1 MIRNFTNFEKIIE
14 QSLYFSI
21 LLIFL
26 DSYEIF
32 NTPLT
37 WIGSGVLVII
47 CFAIFLKENIKL
59 HPIFFIVLTLAL
71 LPTLINYFYLDIV
84 DIDIFYTLLRV
95 FSFLS
100 FSFVLYVITKSSYQ
114 NLLLK
119 IMKNIF
125 VFLIFVSLY
134 TYLAQLF
141 NFYEPLR
148 NRPGTG
154 ILGYDVQSNFWIS
167 GSHRLVG
174 TFREP
179 VFLVSLLFPLF
190 LVIHFRSINTKI
202 FYISSAILFGLTK
215 SDLAVVFI
223 VSLLI
228 IEIILKRFNFNILLF
243 LLTFFVCFSLPI
255 RECNISPSNQECP
268 QVISENTN
276 SENENVGNNVV
287 ESKLIDDSNPIVQ
300 INKFEFE
307 DDERSDI
314 LLFSSEFLSDNTG
327 FGFHKTNKV
336 YTSYLAQKV
345 THEMYLVNRTLPAY
359 LNVKYLSRSFGTG
372 RYFLTYED
380 INIQNNLLFNLFSI
394 GMIYF
399 ILLMLT
405 IFYFF
410 INNFEKGL
418 KILLTIVC
426 ISLASVEDLLPIF
439 SLYLGLMFTMV
450 PNEN

>member
-1 MIRNFTNFEKIIE
+1 MIKNFTNFEKIIE
-14 QSLYFSI
+14 RGLYFSI
-21 LLIFL
+21 ILIFL

-47 CFAIFLKENIKL
+47 CFVIFLKENIKL

-100 FSFVLYVITKSSYQ
+100 FSFVLYVFTKSSYQ

-125 VFLIFVSLY
+125 VLLIFVSLY

-141 NFYEPLR
+141 NFYEPIR

-228 IEIILKRFNFNILLF
+228 IEIILKRLNLKILLF
-243 LLTFFVCFSLPI
+243 LLTFFVCFSLQI

-268 QVISENTN
+268 QVISEN
-276 SENENVGNNVV
+276 ENVGINVV
-287 ESKLIDDSNPIVQ
+287 DSNLIDDSKPTVQ
-300 INKFEFE
+300 INTFEFE

-345 THEMYLVNRTLPAY
+345 NHEMYLINRTLPAY
-359 LNVKYLSRSFGTG
+359 LNVKFLSRSFGTG

-399 ILLMLT
+399 ILLIIT
-405 IFYFF
+405 IFYFL

-450 PNEN
+450 PNES

>member
-1 MIRNFTNFEKIIE
+1 MIKNFINFEKIIE

-21 LLIFL
+21 ILIFL
-26 DSYEIF
+26 DSYQFFYI
-32 NTPLT
+32 PLT
-37 WIGSGVLVII
+37 WIGSGILVITS
-47 CFAIFLKENIKL
+47 FAIFLKENIKL
-59 HPIFFIVLTLAL
+59 HPIFFIVLTIAL
-71 LPTLINYFYLDIV
+71 LPTLINYLYRNPA

-100 FSFVLYVITKSSYQ
+100 FSFVLYIFTKSSYQ

-119 IMKNIF
+119 ILKNIF
-125 VFLIFVSLY
+125 IFLIFVSLY

-154 ILGYDVQSNFWIS
+154 ILGYDVQTNFWIS

-190 LVIHFRSINTKI
+190 LVIHFKSFNTKA
-202 FYISSAILFGLTK
+202 FYILSAILFGLTK
-215 SDLAVVFI
+215 SELAVLFI

-228 IEIILKRFNFNILLF
+228 VEIILKRLNFNFLLF

-255 RECNISPSNQECP
+255 RECNISPNNQECP
-268 QVISENTN
+268 QAITENAN
-276 SENENVGNNVV
+276 NKNDNIDSNVP
-287 ESKLIDDSNPIVQ
+287 ESNLIDSSKISVE

-307 DDERSDI
+307 DNERSDI
-314 LLFSSEFLSDNTG
+314 LLFSSSFLSDNTG

-345 THEMYLVNRTLPAY
+345 NHEMYLVNRTLPSY
-359 LNVKYLSRSFGTG
+359 LNIKYLSKSFGTG
-372 RYFLTYED
+372 RYFLLYED
-380 INIQNNLLFNLFSI
+380 INIQNNFLFNLFSI

-399 ILLMLT
+399 ILLTLT

-418 KILLTIVC
+418 KIFLIISC

>member
-1 MIRNFTNFEKIIE
+1 
-14 QSLYFSI
+14 
-21 LLIFL
+21 
-26 DSYEIF
+26 
-32 NTPLT
+32 
-37 WIGSGVLVII
+37 
-47 CFAIFLKENIKL
+47 
-59 HPIFFIVLTLAL
+59 
-71 LPTLINYFYLDIV
+71 
-84 DIDIFYTLLRV
+84 
-95 FSFLS
+95 
-100 FSFVLYVITKSSYQ
+100 
-114 NLLLK
+114 
-119 IMKNIF
+119 MKNIF

-243 LLTFFVCFSLPI
+243 LLTFFVCFSIPI

-268 QVISENTN
+268 QVISENSN
-276 SENENVGNNVV
+276 SEHENIGNNVV
-287 ESKLIDDSNPIVQ
+287 DINPIDDSNPSVR

-345 THEMYLVNRTLPAY
+345 NHEMYLVNRTLPAY

>member
-47 CFAIFLKENIKL
+47 CFAIFLKENINL

-84 DIDIFYTLLRV
+84 DIDISYTLLRV
-95 FSFLS
+95 FSLLS
-100 FSFVLYVITKSSYQ
+100 FSFVLYVFTKSSYQ

-202 FYISSAILFGLTK
+202 FYIS
-215 SDLAVVFI
+215 
-223 VSLLI
+223 
-228 IEIILKRFNFNILLF
+228 
-243 LLTFFVCFSLPI
+243 
-255 RECNISPSNQECP
+255 
-268 QVISENTN
+268 
-276 SENENVGNNVV
+276 
-287 ESKLIDDSNPIVQ
+287 
-300 INKFEFE
+300 
-307 DDERSDI
+307 
-314 LLFSSEFLSDNTG
+314 
-327 FGFHKTNKV
+327 
-336 YTSYLAQKV
+336 
-345 THEMYLVNRTLPAY
+345 
-359 LNVKYLSRSFGTG
+359 
-372 RYFLTYED
+372 
-380 INIQNNLLFNLFSI
+380 
-394 GMIYF
+394 
-399 ILLMLT
+399 
-405 IFYFF
+405 
-410 INNFEKGL
+410 
-418 KILLTIVC
+418 
-426 ISLASVEDLLPIF
+426 
-439 SLYLGLMFTMV
+439 
-450 PNEN
+450 